1 MVSEYPPAHIPPTGE
16 GTVHNGLFWAT
27 ESRLGARTTDT
38 LVKLRTTAPARANVR
53 HTVRSNTFTTDRT
66 PPAWPTCA
74 RTHAPAA
81 WDGTNR
87 SAIVLGLPSAP
98 RLGGKTWRQAPTW
111 ALKH

>member
-1 MVSEYPPAHIPPTGE
+1 MVSGYPPAHIPPTGE

-27 ESRLGARTTDT
+27 ESRLGTRTTDT
-38 LVKLRTTAPARANVR
+38 LVKLRTTAPARVNVR
-53 HTVRSNTFTTDRT
+53 HTVRSNTFTTDHT
-66 PPAWPTCA
+66 PPARPTCA

>member
-1 MVSEYPPAHIPPTGE
+1 MVSGYPLAHIPPTGE

-27 ESRLGARTTDT
+27 ESRLGTRTTDT

-53 HTVRSNTFTTDRT
+53 HTVRSNTFTTDHT
-66 PPAWPTCA
+66 PLARPTCA